1 MDLLKSIKLAAAG
14 MKAQGERM
22 RVISENLANK
32 DSVGKT
38 PGDDPYRRKIVTFKN
53 SLDREMNVRKV
64 EVDKITQDKS
74 EFGMKF
80 DPSHPAADNDGY
92 VKIPNVNSL
101 VELMDMKETQRSY
114 QANLKTIEAS
124 KRMVAQTL
132 DILRQR

>member
-32 DSVGKT
+32 DSVGRT
-38 PGDDPYRRKIVTFKN
+38 PEDNPYRRKIVTFKN
-53 SLDREMNVRKV
+53 SLDQEMNIKKV
-64 EVDKITQDKS
+64 EVDKITEDKS

-80 DPSHPAADNDGY
+80 DPSHPAADAAGY

-114 QANLKTIEAS
+114 EANLKTIEAS

-132 DILRQR
+132 DILR

>member
-32 DSVGKT
+32 DSVGRT
-38 PGDDPYRRKIVTFKN
+38 PEDNPYRRKIVTFKN
-53 SLDREMNVRKV
+53 SLDQEMNIKKV
-64 EVDKITQDKS
+64 EVDKITEDKS
-74 EFGMKF
+74 DFGMKF
-80 DPSHPAADNDGY
+80 DPNHPAADDAGY

-114 QANLKTIEAS
+114 EANLKTIEAS

-132 DILRQR
+132 DILR